1 MNSLLRA
8 TLQKT
13 KAMTPERWEQIGELY
28 LAAQEVE
35 AAQRPAFLAQACGND
50 TELRR
55 EVESLLAAEAKAG
68 DFIDKP
74 LLAEA
79 HAKDTSEQSSLP
91 EQNLIGHYQ
100 LQMPLGKGGM
110 GEVYLAFDTR
120 LQRQVALKLLP
131 ARLTNDPD
139 RVPRFQREARTVSA
153 LNHPNILT
161 IYDFG
166 EAAGHFYIASEY
178 VPGCTLRT
186 FVNDPAVTL
195 TQIVDV
201 MLQVTSALEAAH
213 SAGIVHRDIKP
224 ENIMLRPDGYVKV
237 LDFGLAKLAP
247 LQNADFGMRNEEME
261 TVTDP
266 SPNNP
271 QSTIQTP
278 QSEHPQSAIQ
288 TPQLTRPGLILG
300 TANYMSPEQARGEK
314 VDARSDLFSLG
325 VVLYELL
332 AGQRPFTGETY
343 HHVLVAI
350 LEQEPPR
357 LKPSRH
363 TATPTFQ
370 PLVNG
375 LLAKDRAQRIQT
387 ARAVQDELKRLRQEL
402 DFATRFQTLV
412 QQENIE
418 TIPTLAFPPVQTPR
432 TNLSLPPTPLIGR
445 TNELAAVKQ
454 LLQQDGIRLLT
465 LTGPGGTGKTRLSL
479 QIAAELSE
487 AFADGV
493 WFVPLSAINDP
504 ALVTSA
510 ITQTLGLQENA
521 FTSLQTGLKDFLR
534 DKQMLLLLD
543 NFEQLLA
550 AAPQVSELLAACP
563 NLKLLITSRAALK
576 VRWEREFPVPP
587 LALPALQDS
596 VASLAVSP
604 SVVLFVERARA
615 VKPDFELNEEN
626 AQSIAEICARLD
638 GLPLALELAA
648 ARIRVLTPRALLQR
662 LGQSLKLLAG
672 GARDLPERQQTIRNT
687 IQWSCDLL
695 SDAEQR
701 LFRRL
706 AVFVGG
712 FTLEAA
718 EAVCGELGA
727 CELDVLDGITS
738 LVDKSLLQQR
748 EQSDGEMRFSMLL
761 TIKEYGLEQL
771 VAYGEFAA
779 AEQAHTNYFLALA
792 EQAEPQLTG
801 ANPKRWLD
809 QLEQEH
815 DNLRAVFERVLRQG
829 QTEEGLRLAGAL
841 WRFWARRSHFR
852 EGRERLATLLQA
864 TETTGPPPLRVKALV
879 GAATLEQNQGDCE
892 VARVLFEEVL
902 HIRRT
907 LNDQPGIAAALT
919 SLGWVAW
926 RQNEYERAR
935 TLSEEAMTLHQSL
948 GNQHGVIQVRN
959 TLAWVAHHQGDFERA
974 RVLHEE
980 CVRER
985 QQLGDQ
991 HGAAFSIG
999 ALGWT
1004 LKKLGQREE
1013 AARRLDEGQQRMEAM
1028 GDRQMAAWF
1037 ATHRGGLALEQ
1048 GDHALAA
1055 AKIEFGRAIFA
1066 EIGDRFGLSHPL
1078 HFLGELRVQQG
1089 DYDTAETL
1097 FRESL
1102 QLRLEVRDRHGI
1114 ADSLE
1119 RLAWIAEHAQ
1129 QMETAVRW
1137 LSAAAALRASLG
1149 VQLGVTE
1156 QPIFAQHQ
1164 QAVQTA
1170 LGPER
1175 FAECWQEGQ
1184 AMAWQE
1190 VVADLLSNRV

>member
-1 MNSLLRA
+1 
-8 TLQKT
+8 
-13 KAMTPERWEQIGELY
+13 MTPERWEQIGELY
-28 LAAQEVE
+28 LAAQELEV
-35 AAQRPAFLAQACGND
+35 AQRSTFLAQACAND

-55 EVESLLAAEAKAG
+55 EIESLLAAEAKAG
-68 DFIDKP
+68 DFIDQP

-79 HAKDTSEQSSLP
+79 LTANTLEQPPLP

-100 LQMPLGKGGM
+100 LQMQLGKGGM
-110 GEVYLAFDTR
+110 GEVYLAYDTR
-120 LQRQVALKLLP
+120 LERQVALKLLP
-131 ARLTNDPD
+131 AHLTNDPD

-178 VPGCTLRT
+178 VAGCTLRA
-186 FVNDPAVTL
+186 FARDPAVTL
-195 TQIVDV
+195 AQIVEV
-201 MLQVTSALEAAH
+201 MLQVTSALESAH
-213 SAGIVHRDIKP
+213 TAGIVHRDIKP

-237 LDFGLAKLAP
+237 LDFGLAKLIEP
-247 LQNADFGMRNEEME
+247 NAGEE
-261 TVTDP
+261 TVTDASGEAMP
-266 SPNNP
+266 F
-271 QSTIQTP
+271 
-278 QSEHPQSAIQ
+278 E
-288 TPQLTRPGLILG
+288 TRAGAILG
-300 TANYMSPEQARGEK
+300 TANYMSPEQARGQK

-332 AGQRPFTGETY
+332 TGQRPFAGATH

-350 LEQEPPR
+350 LEQEPPP

-363 TATPTFQ
+363 AATLTFQ
-370 PLVNG
+370 PLVNA
-375 LLAKDRAQRIQT
+375 LLAKDRAQRMQT
-387 ARAVQDELKRLRQEL
+387 ARAVQEELKRLRQEL
-402 DFATRFQTLV
+402 DFAARFQTLV
-412 QQENIE
+412 QQENLE
-418 TIPTLAFPPVQTPR
+418 TISTLPLAIAPAPR
-432 TNLSLPPTPLIGR
+432 TNLSLPPPPLIGR

-479 QIAAELSE
+479 QLAAELSE
-487 AFADGV
+487 TFADGV

-504 ALVTSA
+504 ALVASA
-510 ITQTLGLQENA
+510 ITQALGLKENA
-521 FTSLQTGLKDFLR
+521 LTSLQTGLKDFLR

-596 VASLAVSP
+596 MASLAASP

-615 VKPDFELNEEN
+615 VKPDFELTEDN

-695 SDAEQR
+695 SDDEQR

-712 FTLEAA
+712 FTLDAA
-718 EAVCGELGA
+718 EAVCSSLGA

-748 EQSDGEMRFSMLL
+748 EQADGERRFSMLL

-771 VAYGEFAA
+771 EAKGELAA
-779 AEQAHTNYFLALA
+779 AEQAHTNYFLTLA

-801 ANPKRWLD
+801 ANPKQWLD

-815 DNLRAVFERVLRQG
+815 DNLRAVFERALRHA
-829 QTEEGLRLAGAL
+829 QTEEGLRLAGAI

-864 TETTGPPPLRVKALV
+864 TETAVPPTLRVKAVV
-879 GAATLEQNQGDCE
+879 GAATLEQNQGDYE

-902 HIRRT
+902 HLRRT
-907 LNDQPGIAAALT
+907 LNDPPGIAAALT

-926 RQNEYERAR
+926 RQNEYVQAR

-948 GNQHGVIQVRN
+948 DNQPGVIQARN
-959 TLAWVAHHQGDFERA
+959 TLAWVAHHRGDFEQARA
-974 RVLHEE
+974 LHEA

-1004 LKKLGQREE
+1004 LKKLGQQEE
-1013 AARRLDEGQQRMEAM
+1013 AARHLDEGQQRMEAL
-1028 GDRQMAAWF
+1028 GDRQMAGWF

-1048 GDHALAA
+1048 GEHALAA
-1055 AKIEFGRAIFA
+1055 AKIEIGRAIFA
-1066 EIGDRFGLSHPL
+1066 ELGDRFGLAHPL

-1089 DYDTAETL
+1089 DYDAAQTL

-1102 QLRLEVRDRHGI
+1102 QLRLAVRDRHGI

-1119 RLAWIAEHAQ
+1119 RLAGIAEHAQ
-1129 QMETAVRW
+1129 QMETAARW

-1156 QPIFAQHQ
+1156 QPIFAKYQ
-1164 QAVQTA
+1164 QAIRAA
-1170 LGPER
+1170 LGPEP
-1175 FAECWQEGQ
+1175 FAACWQEGQ
-1184 AMAWQE
+1184 AIAWQQI
-1190 VVADLLSNRV
+1190 VTDLLHNPT